1 MSQKKQNNSVQRF
14 NKKLKKSIQKLLNQ
28 FKSLIQSQGRWLLRC
43 LLITKKIPQI
53 SLSLIKN
60 ISNEVKQIL
69 GKLLFSTPKTSLYKS
84 KGFILPTIAI
94 VVLVFALV
102 VGSIIFRS
110 ANRTEQVVNERQKQI
125 VDTATTPAI
134 QRAKA
139 KIEGLFASGDIA
151 RLAPGKDIEKALAK
165 DAVYKLP
172 DETRIDIN
180 NDGNLDNAWSF
191 NTDIDGDGT
200 DEKIV
205 YSILTLTPDDNI
217 PNISNTSSNEDKA
230 KNSVVRNLP
239 IAIGGKLPGC
249 DFAINTKSGWYS
261 GASTSNFFRAF
272 QITAVAIKN
281 NENDR
286 SYSALQLQQDRESD
300 LGNKWGAW
308 FLNDL
313 EIFPGPSFN
322 WNGAM
327 HTEGNLI
334 VGNNGNRTRFR
345 GYLVSDPQSCIYN
358 PESNSEVTI
367 AKFEENNTDPNALNG
382 GKAFEGQMLSATVTK
397 NAFNTGS
404 RWDIWSDN
412 GPLQPF
418 DGNNNLG
425 SGANNYYTM
434 NPNYDSVTSGTTP
447 GDRLLEPV
455 QLLTEGI
462 KESRSTTNPDNQ
474 QEQDSSWNSSEI
486 VQEGRI
492 FNQNEPTPYVDDTYR
507 ADDRYGQKPVY
518 GSGETETKIPST
530 KKVGDRIETT
540 DFSDPNTFNKLV
552 SNDIPTQT
560 ISNTNKLSADS
571 LGFDGYWERR
581 AWAEGLRIIV
591 GQRLEL
597 GDRFGWQ
604 GDKEALYPPET
615 NPSTSCRA
623 NSRCNERRQYKTL
636 LDSLAAVQ
644 STAVY
649 TDYTRD
655 SDPTKREFPVACIAS
670 VAHPGTQKTIDDS
683 TTFNY
688 INNSSTIIDTN
699 FFQGQGTNGW
709 EFNPPGNSENQFRN
723 RVNNSNNS
731 LRIALT
737 NLAHFAG
744 DPDGAFPAKQ
754 ETTGANAIIHPY
766 PYTMMWGDFSNLR
779 RVIDKLDNNTATY
792 RTFNPSNPNP
802 SDDLSIADKT
812 TLQTAACTLGMLA
825 YNIDNVDNGAPLN
838 QLNSFLGSQYN
849 GLSTPL
855 LSNTTPPN
863 TPPDGA
869 RDDYKAKITTA
880 LQLSDPALYP
890 TQTAAAVVAEQ
901 LLQRIELLEQVSRDR
916 LFGFKDTD
924 LASIPS
930 DKRNYTIANQ
940 TTPFNYGG
948 NTYSNGDPLDLGFDF
963 SLETG
968 NNYLGFGEPNNRNR
982 ERRFIRLA
990 LLLRD
995 IIKDTTLQ
1003 NTPDD
1008 VTVAKYPSLYY
1019 IFPKQTHDIDG
1030 NSTNT
1035 VNDEQPS
1042 TEEFIVNMTRT
1053 ITSVDR
1059 ITDGYQYQP
1068 IKSDPQQNNNFSG
1081 VETNPRTVD
1090 NWVFQCQNTASS
1102 PEIPCSTDSGI
1113 ENKIVD
1119 TGGNDKY
1126 VALLDKGI
1134 FNGRE
1139 MMAVRTL
1146 DIDLNIL
1153 RRNKASDMTENW
1165 LPDSGIVYAF
1175 REDAV
1180 REDGIARPARTTF
1193 SNCDN
1198 FSKITTSN
1206 ACLMDAVGRI
1216 STTGTQQDPPVR
1228 DDNGISPKPVDGYA
1242 DPDRRPY
1249 GFRLRN
1255 GRDLRR
1261 CNTPSILE
1269 GLSFITDNP
1278 TYISADTSDRG
1289 FNLHARADNT
1299 SSCENTSYSNR
1310 IEEFNN
1316 LLNSDFS
1323 DFYNRGSSGVNPDFA
1338 RIGDTWRPT
1347 TILSD
1352 AITVA
1357 SDVFENGSIDQG
1369 LTNSGGT
1376 TSFRNMNYPETQ
1388 PNNISSR
1395 FWLREDGKL
1404 NNDADDNSSKTLLPI
1419 QISRNGYPLY
1429 KKNSDTNSIEYGN
1442 ETGTKRPYRSFS
1454 ESKTRTEP
1462 RSANRINAIL
1472 ISGLIPSRPNQS
1484 YGGLH
1489 NFPRFIERW
1498 RTDLFISGSLL
1509 QLNFSTYATAPFDQD
1524 SWEPG
1529 SPAQNNESIQYYG
1542 PPGRR
1547 WGYDVGLQYAPAGPV
1562 EERFVTSNKNVSEFY
1577 RQLPI
1582 DDPYVKSLRCASDN
1596 DGQIDPT
1603 ISTQDCSTVNN

>member
-1 MSQKKQNNSVQRF
+1 
-14 NKKLKKSIQKLLNQ
+14 
-28 FKSLIQSQGRWLLRC
+28 
-43 LLITKKIPQI
+43 
-53 SLSLIKN
+53 
-60 ISNEVKQIL
+60 
-69 GKLLFSTPKTSLYKS
+69 
-84 KGFILPTIAI
+84 
-94 VVLVFALV
+94 LV

-249 DFAINTKSGWYS
+249 DFSINTKSGWYS

-334 VGNNGNRTRFR
+334 VGNNGNNTRFR
-345 GYLVSDPQSCIYN
+345 GYLVSDPKSCIYN

-367 AKFEENNTDPNALNG
+367 ARFQENNTDPNPDNG

-397 NAFNTGS
+397 NAFNKGS

-418 DGNNNLG
+418 DNNNNFG
-425 SGANNYYTM
+425 SGGNNYYTM
-434 NPNYDSVTSGTTP
+434 NPTYDSVTDSSQNP
-447 GDRLLEPV
+447 GEKLLEPV
-455 QLLTEGI
+455 LLLTEGI
-462 KESRSTTNPDNQ
+462 KQSRSTSNPENTAERQLPLWDRDRENAT
-474 QEQDSSWNSSEI
+474 SPLVN
-486 VQEGRI
+486 EGRI
-492 FNQNEPTPYVDDTYR
+492 FNQNETTPFVDDTYR

-518 GSGETETKIPST
+518 GSGEQKITIPT
-530 KKVGDRIETT
+530 GKKVGDRIETVN
-540 DFSDPNTFNKLV
+540 DQLV
-552 SNDIPTQT
+552 SNQIPSQT
-560 ISNTNKLSADS
+560 IGKTNKLSADN

-597 GDRFGWQ
+597 GDRFGWKD
-604 GDKEALYPPET
+604 DKEALYPPVSDPT
-615 NPSTSCRA
+615 ISCQA
-623 NSRCNERRQYKTL
+623 NARCNERRQYKTL

-709 EFNPPGNSENQFRN
+709 EFDPPGNSENQFRN

-825 YNIDNVDNGAPLN
+825 YNIDNVDNGPPLN
-838 QLNSFLGSQYN
+838 RLNSLLAGQYN
-849 GLSTPL
+849 SSTLP
-855 LSNTTPPN
+855 SNTT
-863 TPPDGA
+863 PDGA
-869 RDDYKAKITTA
+869 RDSYKTA
-880 LQLSDPALYP
+880 L
-890 TQTAAAVVAEQ
+890 AARSSSAEAEQ

-948 NTYSNGDPLDLGFDF
+948 NTYSNTDVLDLGFDF

-968 NNYLGFGEPNNRNR
+968 NNYLGFGEPTNRNR

-995 IIKDTTLQ
+995 IINDTTLQ

-1008 VTVAKYPSLYY
+1008 VTKPKYPSLYY
-1019 IFPKQTHDIDG
+1019 IFPKQTHNIDG

-1042 TEEFIVNMTRT
+1042 TEEFIVN
-1053 ITSVDR
+1053 ITKTQSNVAQ

-1068 IKSDPQQNNNFSG
+1068 IKSDPKDNNNFSG

-1090 NWVFQCQNTASS
+1090 NWVFQCENTASS
-1102 PEIPCSTDSGI
+1102 PEIPCSTNSNI
-1113 ENKIVD
+1113 ENKIID
-1119 TGGNDKY
+1119 PDGNDKY
-1126 VALLDKGI
+1126 VALLDKGL

-1146 DIDLNIL
+1146 DIDLNII

-1175 REDAV
+1175 REDAM

-1261 CNTPSILE
+1261 CNTPSVLE

-1299 SSCENTSYSNR
+1299 SSCENSSYSNR

-1369 LTNSGGT
+1369 IINNGGT
-1376 TSFRNMNYPETQ
+1376 TSFRNMNYPES
-1388 PNNISSR
+1388 PRS
-1395 FWLREDGKL
+1395 WLREDGQL
-1404 NNDADDNSSKTLLPI
+1404 NNTVNTTSLPI

-1429 KKNSDTNSIEYGN
+1429 NNNGVEYGN
-1442 ETGTKRPYRSFS
+1442 EINNRPTYRSFS

-1462 RSANRINAIL
+1462 RNANRINAIM

-1509 QLNFSTYATAPFDQD
+1509 QLNFSTYGTAPFDQD

-1529 SPAQNNESIQYYG
+1529 SPAQNTESIQYYG
-1542 PPGRR
+1542 APGRR